1 VLHKFARKELK
12 VFLML
17 QDQKLQQAYH
27 DYIVN
32 YSLEKGLEATTI
44 DNKKDALKKLIPFL
58 DGKPLNFEGCRDYA
72 FYMYDHGW
80 DKATSRVML
89 IKNLRAFINFLYDR
103 DYIKEN
109 FSRKLIMPKVIRE
122 PLRLP
127 SETDAEKCI
136 IVGTEPGIGDRAR
149 SKRIKA
155 ETRLCLRFILRTGLR
170 VSEALSI
177 SGNNLSPF
185 DEQPSFQVRSKGG
198 KPALLP
204 IPLDMVE
211 EMKKRINRKRVFE
224 ATDKTCNKNLDDG
237 IKKLGIPFHLT
248 CHKLR
253 DIYSLSRLRR
263 GNSLQ
268 LVSRTLRHTSVSITD
283 KYYSDYV
290 LNDLVET
297 VNDSPLIKNSLTPE
311 QIIDKAL
318 EAFQKVIGEDKRITI
333 SIKRNKKCLLLEGEI
348 IEK

>member
-1 VLHKFARKELK
+1 
-12 VFLML
+12 ML
-17 QDQKLQQAYH
+17 QGQKLQQAYH

-44 DNKKDALKKLIPFL
+44 DNKKDVLKKLIPFL
-58 DGKPLNFEGCRDYA
+58 NGRPLNFETCREYA
-72 FYMYDHGW
+72 FYMYEHGW

-103 DYIKEN
+103 EYIQEN
-109 FSRKLIMPKVIRE
+109 FSRKLVMPKVVRE

-127 SETDAEKCI
+127 SEADAEKCI
-136 IVGTEPGIGDRAR
+136 IAGTEPGIGDRAR
-149 SKRIKA
+149 SKRIKK
-155 ETRLCLRFILRTGLR
+155 ETRLCLQFILRTGLR

-185 DEQPSFQVRSKGG
+185 DDQPSFQVRSKGG
-198 KPALLP
+198 KIALLP
-204 IPLDMVE
+204 IPADMVE
-211 EMKKRINRKRVFE
+211 EMKKRVNRKRVFE
-224 ATDKTCNKNLDDG
+224 ATDKTCNKNLNVG
-237 IKKLGIPFHLT
+237 IKKFGLPFHLT

-268 LVSRTLRHTSVSITD
+268 LLSRTLRHTSVSITD

-297 VNDSPLIKNSLTPE
+297 VNDSPLIKNSLSPE
-311 QIIDKAL
+311 QLIDKAL
-318 EAFQKVIGEDKRITI
+318 EAFKKVIGNDRRIIFKI
-333 SIKRNKKCLLLEGEI
+333 SNHNKG
-348 IEK
+348 